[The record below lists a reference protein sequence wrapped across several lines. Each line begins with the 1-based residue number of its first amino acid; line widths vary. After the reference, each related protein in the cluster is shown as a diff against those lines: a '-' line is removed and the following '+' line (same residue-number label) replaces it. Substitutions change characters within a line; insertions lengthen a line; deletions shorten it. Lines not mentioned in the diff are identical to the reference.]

1 MQIFGKEIQIK
12 RTGCNLID
20 EPGKC
25 VAPSVNLFVK
35 VTKGCNAHCLFC
47 SNAGTIP
54 PTTPFDILKLIT
66 IIRELQSKEIIVN
79 RVNITGGEPSVVP
92 SLVEKILAQME
103 QKEFMGIHVHLNTN
117 GLLSQSQKLMTHPR
131 WNSIS
136 MSLHHYDL
144 GKLSELYGCNI
155 PSNAFDLVNV
165 DRQKLNVSCN
175 LVKGYIDNPGEAKK
189 MLDFTLDMDIVRIGF
204 VALMKVNDFC
214 RNHFVD
220 LEEIRLDSIPHV
232 HFTRSMNRGKD
243 CKCTNYLY
251 NRDLKILEIY
261 MRNYANPQYCESS
274 LVYDGEYL
282 RQGFHQNN
290 IIY

>member
-54 PTTPFDILKLIT
+54 PTTPFDIPKLIT

-131 WNSIS
+131 WNSI
-136 MSLHHYDL
+136 
-144 GKLSELYGCNI
+144 
-155 PSNAFDLVNV
+155 
-165 DRQKLNVSCN
+165 
-175 LVKGYIDNPGEAKK
+175 
-189 MLDFTLDMDIVRIGF
+189 
-204 VALMKVNDFC
+204 
-214 RNHFVD
+214 
-220 LEEIRLDSIPHV
+220 
-232 HFTRSMNRGKD
+232 
-243 CKCTNYLY
+243 
-251 NRDLKILEIY
+251 
-261 MRNYANPQYCESS
+261 
-274 LVYDGEYL
+274 
-282 RQGFHQNN
+282 
-290 IIY
+290 